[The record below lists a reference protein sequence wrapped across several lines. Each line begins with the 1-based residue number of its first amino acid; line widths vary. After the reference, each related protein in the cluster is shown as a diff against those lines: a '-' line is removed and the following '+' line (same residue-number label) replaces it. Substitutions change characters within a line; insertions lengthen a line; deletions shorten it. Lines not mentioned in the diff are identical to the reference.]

1 LVGINIILFYL
12 FSSFPGYSVRTFDK
26 TAFIMKNPLRVAVL
40 LGGFIIA
47 FLAARAFLHSAP
59 SSILTGPAKGFA
71 VVELFTSEGCSSC
84 PPADQLVARIQQED
98 RDQPVYILAFH
109 VDYWDRLGWKDAFS
123 DSRYTQRQNRYASWL
138 NLQSIYTPQIVVNGR
153 KEFVG
158 SQEST
163 LRSAIHSGL
172 DQTPGTQLT
181 LSGISVDQGIVHYH
195 YDVKNAAA
203 KSTLIVALVQRS
215 ATTDVKAGENSGH
228 TLSHVQIVRNISGT
242 EVGTG
247 AKGPA
252 DLALPQGATGGEE
265 LIAFVQNDDD
275 GQIVAATSSAL
286 P

>member
-1 LVGINIILFYL
+1 
-12 FSSFPGYSVRTFDK
+12 
-26 TAFIMKNPLRVAVL
+26 MKNPLRIVVL
-40 LGGFIIA
+40 LGGFTIA

-98 RDQPVYILAFH
+98 QDQPVYILAFH

-123 DSRYTQRQNRYASWL
+123 DKRYTQRQNRYASWL

-163 LRSAIHSGL
+163 LRSAINNSL
-172 DQTPGTQLT
+172 QQTPAAQLI
-181 LSGISVDQGIVHYH
+181 LSDVRVEQGMVHYH
-195 YDVKNAAA
+195 YDIKNAAA
-203 KSTLIVALVQRS
+203 KSSLIIALVQRS
-215 ATTDVKAGENSGH
+215 ATTDVKAGENSGR
-228 TLSHVQIVRNISGT
+228 TLSHVQIVRNLSAI
-242 EVGTG
+242 ELGTG
-247 AKGPA
+247 ANGSGE
-252 DLALPQGATGGEE
+252 LTLPPGAAGGEE
-265 LIAFVQNDDD
+265 LIAFVQNDEN

>member
-1 LVGINIILFYL
+1 
-12 FSSFPGYSVRTFDK
+12 
-26 TAFIMKNPLRVAVL
+26 MKNPLRVAVL

-163 LRSAIHSGL
+163 LRRAIHSGL
-172 DQTPGTQLT
+172 DQTPGAQLT
-181 LSGISVDQGIVHYH
+181 LSGVSVDQGIVHYH

>member
-1 LVGINIILFYL
+1 
-12 FSSFPGYSVRTFDK
+12 
-26 TAFIMKNPLRVAVL
+26 MKNPLRVAVL
-40 LGGFIIA
+40 LGGFVIA

-59 SSILTGPAKGFA
+59 SSMLTGPAKGFA

-84 PPADQLVARIQQED
+84 PPADQLVARIQRED
-98 RDQPVYILAFH
+98 QDQPVYILAFH

-123 DSRYTQRQNRYASWL
+123 DGRYTQRQNRYASWL

-172 DQTPGTQLT
+172 DQTPGAQLT
-181 LSGISVDQGIVHYH
+181 LSGITLDQGIVHYH

-203 KSTLIVALVQRS
+203 KCTLIVALVQRS

-247 AKGPA
+247 ANGPA
-252 DLALPQGATGGEE
+252 ELALPKGATGGEE

>member
-1 LVGINIILFYL
+1 
-12 FSSFPGYSVRTFDK
+12 
-26 TAFIMKNPLRVAVL
+26 MKNPLRIAVL

-47 FLAARAFLHSAP
+47 FLAARAFLRSAP

-98 RDQPVYILAFH
+98 QDQPVYILAFH

-123 DSRYTQRQNRYASWL
+123 DKRYTQRQNLYASWL

-163 LRSAIHSGL
+163 LRAAIQSGL
-172 DQTPGTQLT
+172 DRAPGAQLT
-181 LSGISVDQGIVHYH
+181 LSDVRLDQGKVSWHFQ
-195 YDVKNAAA
+195 VQNAAA
-203 KSTLIVALVQRS
+203 KSSLIVALVQRS
-215 ATTDVKAGENSGH
+215 ATSAVKAGENSGL
-228 TLSHVQIVRNISGT
+228 TLSHVQIVRNLSDSS
-242 EVGTG
+242 VGTG
-247 AKGPA
+247 GSGNGWFQ
-252 DLALPQGATGGEE
+252 LPQGVAGGEE
-265 LIAFVQNDDD
+265 LIAFVQNDDN
-275 GQIVAATSSAL
+275 GQIVAATSTAL